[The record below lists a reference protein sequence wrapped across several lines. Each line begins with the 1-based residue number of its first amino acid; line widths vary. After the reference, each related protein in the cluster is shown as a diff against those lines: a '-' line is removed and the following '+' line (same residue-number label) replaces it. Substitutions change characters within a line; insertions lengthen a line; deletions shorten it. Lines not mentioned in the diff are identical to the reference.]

1 MTEPSDVTRLL
12 NRSREGEGGALEEL
26 LPLVYEELH
35 RLAARRLSRERRD
48 HTLQATALVNEAYL
62 RLVDQR
68 NQSWTNRS
76 QFLGIAATMM
86 RRILINHAQAH
97 RAAKRGGDRQRV
109 TLHEAV
115 AVLEGRAAD
124 LVDLDA
130 ALDRLNAR
138 DEDAARLVELRFFA
152 GLSNDEVA
160 ELRGVSTRTVERSWR
175 LAKAWLR
182 KELGDTEP
190 DGPPAPKKMS

>member
-12 NRSREGEGGALEEL
+12 NR
-26 LPLVYEELH
+26 
-35 RLAARRLSRERRD
+35 SRERRD

-68 NQSWTNRS
+68 HQSWTNRS

-109 TLHEAV
+109 TLHEAAAKFDNCPGQTGDPAFDHYALLVGDQQVIPLCPSPTADIQRGDDMYGAPGKYVGAHESV
-115 AVLEGRAAD
+115 ANANYAAAPNFEKRHGSQVGNANAVILGRI
-124 LVDLDA
+124 
-130 ALDRLNAR
+130 
-138 DEDAARLVELRFFA
+138 EA
-152 GLSNDEVA
+152 GKGVIA
-160 ELRGVSTRTVERSWR
+160 YRGH
-175 LAKAWLR
+175 L
-182 KELGDTEP
+182 
-190 DGPPAPKKMS
+190 